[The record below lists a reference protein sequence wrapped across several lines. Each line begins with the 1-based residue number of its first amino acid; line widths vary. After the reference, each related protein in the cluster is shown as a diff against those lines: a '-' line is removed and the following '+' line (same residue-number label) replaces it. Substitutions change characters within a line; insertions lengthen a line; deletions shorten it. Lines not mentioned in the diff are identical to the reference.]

1 MPDLSA
7 EMLRSDLTTAACRLF
22 GAERAAAL
30 EAELTAL
37 AADLARVAE
46 APLPDETEPG
56 FFSLDGGD
64 AS

>member
-7 EMLRSDLTTAACRLF
+7 ELLRSDLMTEARRLF

-30 EAELTAL
+30 DTELTAL
-37 AADLARVAE
+37 AGDLARVAE

-56 FFSLDGGD
+56 FFLLDEGA